1 MHELSLARAIVA
13 VAEEHAR
20 GRRVEKVEVK
30 VGRLRQVVP
39 SALEFAFQVVT
50 DGTALAGA
58 VLEIRQVPAQIAC
71 RACGAESEVADFP
84 FACGSCGGLD
94 VDVTA
99 GEELQVEALE
109 VLEGPMA
116 ARA

>member
-1 MHELSLARAIVA
+1 MHELSIAQAIVA
-13 VAEEHAR
+13 VANEHAG

-30 VGRLRQVVP
+30 IGRLRQVVP
-39 SALEFAFQVVT
+39 SALAFAFELVT

-58 VLEIRQVPAQIAC
+58 VLEIRQVSARIAC

-84 FACGSCGGLD
+84 FACSSCGGLD
-94 VDVTA
+94 VDITA